1 MKFSERLRSIRKA
14 KGWSQHELA
23 ARAGIARASIAKWE
37 SGITER
43 PRPTPLRRVAKAL
56 EMTANDLYGEPIIM
70 SRTSGDRHAGS
81 RRPATTEERLFRE
94 VLSEVRRFFYESDEA
109 SQIGVINL
117 LKTVNHLLKDDAVT
131 ITELIL
137 RLESNRFEL
146 SGEVT
151 P

>member
-1 MKFSERLRSIRKA
+1 MRRDSKDGRAATRRSP
-14 KGWSQHELA
+14 S
-23 ARAGIARASIAKWE
+23 
-37 SGITER
+37 
-43 PRPTPLRRVAKAL
+43 
-56 EMTANDLYGEPIIM
+56 
-70 SRTSGDRHAGS
+70 
-81 RRPATTEERLFRE
+81 TEERLFRE
-94 VLSEVRRFFYESDEA
+94 VLSEVRRFFYESDEV

-131 ITELIL
+131 ITELTL

>member
-14 KGWSQHELA
+14 KGWNQHELA
-23 ARAGIARASIAKWE
+23 AQAGIPRASIAKWE

-43 PRPTPLRRVAKAL
+43 PRPVALRRVAKAL
-56 EMTANDLYGEPIIM
+56 DMSPSDLFGEPVTM
-70 SRTSGDRHAGS
+70 RRDSRDGRAGT
-81 RRPATTEERLFRE
+81 RRSPSTEERLFRE
-94 VLSEVRRFFYESDEA
+94 VLSEVRRFFYESDEV
-109 SQIGVINL
+109 SQVGVINL